1 MLLFMLTKLLIGITL
16 FASVNSGEPKY
27 KIELPFKDH
36 TGKVVGRVTRI
47 WYDTDNNGFVDKVV
61 NVIRY
66 DPRIFGGGITDT
78 WIDFQGDCKLDY
90 TERVIER
97 ENSRSVYRDVN
108 GDGHW
113 DIVLHSDLF

>member
-1 MLLFMLTKLLIGITL
+1 MLTKLLIGITL

-47 WYDTDNNGFVDKVV
+47 WYDTDNNGLIDKVV
-61 NVIRY
+61 DVIRY
-66 DPRIFGGGITDT
+66 DPKIFGCDITDT
-78 WIDFQGDCKLDY
+78 CTDFQGDGQWDY

-97 ENSRSVYRDVN
+97 DKSRSIYRDFN
-108 GDGHW
+108 GDGQW
-113 DIVLHSDLF
+113 DIVLYSDLF